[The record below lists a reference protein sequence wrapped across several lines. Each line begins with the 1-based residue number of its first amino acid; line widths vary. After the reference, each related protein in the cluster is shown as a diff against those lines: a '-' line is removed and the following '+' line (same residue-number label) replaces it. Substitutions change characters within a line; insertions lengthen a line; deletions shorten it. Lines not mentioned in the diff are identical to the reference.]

1 MKHSWTRRISCGL
14 LTVSM
19 LTAMTFSASAAS
31 LQEVRVP
38 ESNILLAP
46 TLISRGNSA
55 EELDSLVTDHAPA
68 VAVLKVD
75 SEGNTPAGT
84 LSQAVEKL
92 GTTVIPAF
100 QVETQEEADALIAW
114 LADNSINEGFVMS
127 PYSELIQAVK
137 QKKVRLRGILDRTQ
151 LTADSLDDAALL
163 EIRQTVNSCNSKIVL
178 LPESLAL
185 RDTVTALQEWL
196 LTVWIDAGEGTPDIV
211 SGARILTSGCNG
223 VVTSARA
230 EFEGWMT
237 SLFPEN
243 TMTRTPFV
251 VGHRG
256 IPDQAP
262 ENTIESANL
271 AVEKG
276 ADIVELDIYVT
287 KDGELVVI
295 HDETLNRTTNGTG
308 KVATLTLEQIRQY
321 TANRSYQNPS
331 DYPDV
336 KVPTFREYLETFK
349 GTDTQLFVE
358 LKSEQTNLVPL
369 FVEQVQEYGMEG
381 QISVISFFPSQIKRV
396 NEQMPGMSCGLLAFG
411 QLGQA
416 ESNPGSTLL
425 KIMNTTERY
434 GTTYNPSFDGL
445 NQSFVKYMADRGM
458 TVWPWTYTDQNTFNQ
473 YFLYNV
479 GALTT
484 NDASYAQ
491 SLPRRLEAQVSEG
504 LTSGGS
510 VTWSVNT
517 VQYGGDTP
525 DVTADAKIVV
535 LSGDGE
541 IAVGEDGTLQ
551 GIQQGEVTFL
561 VTYTYTGTGDMTYSL
576 ATQPITVE
584 VAATPGLLP
593 GVDNA
598 LLLVIVIAAVVLI
611 AAIVV
616 AAVMMTRRKKASRG

>member
-1 MKHSWTRRISCGL
+1 MKYSWTRRLGCGIL
-14 LTVSM
+14 AALM

-46 TLISRGNSA
+46 TLISRVNSA
-55 EELDSLVTDHAPA
+55 EELESLVTDHAPA

-75 SEGNTPAGT
+75 SEGNTPAGA

-92 GTTVIPAF
+92 GSTVIPAF
-100 QVETQEEADALIAW
+100 QVENLEEANALNAW
-114 LADNSINEGFVMS
+114 LADNNVNEGFVMS
-127 PYSELIQAVK
+127 PYSELIQTVK
-137 QKKVRLRGILDRTQ
+137 EKKVRLRGILDRTQ
-151 LTADSLDDAALL
+151 ITAGSLDDAALL
-163 EIRQTVNSCNSKIVL
+163 EIRQIVNSCNSKIVL
-178 LPESLAL
+178 LPDSLAL
-185 RDTVTALQEWL
+185 KDTVTALQKWL

-223 VVTSARA
+223 VLSSART
-230 EFEGWMT
+230 EFEDWMT
-237 SLFPEN
+237 GLFPEN

-251 VGHRG
+251 TGHRG

-262 ENTIESANL
+262 ENTIESAKL

-295 HDETLNRTTNGTG
+295 HDETLDRTTNGTG
-308 KVATLTLEQIRQY
+308 KVENLTLEQIRQY

-331 DYPDV
+331 AYPEV
-336 KVPTFREYLETFK
+336 KVPTFREYLEAFK
-349 GTDTQLFVE
+349 GTDTHLFVE
-358 LKSEQTNLVPL
+358 LKSEQTNLVAL

-396 NEQMPGMSCGLLAFG
+396 NEQLPGMSCGLLAFG
-411 QLGQA
+411 QLDQA
-416 ESNPGSTLL
+416 EANPGSTLL

-434 GTTYNPSFDGL
+434 GTTYNPSFAGL

-458 TVWPWTYTDQNTFNQ
+458 TVWPWTYTDQDSFNQ

-484 NDASYAQ
+484 NDVSYAQ
-491 SLPRRLEAQVSEG
+491 FLPRRLEAQVSDG
-504 LTSGGS
+504 LTLGGS
-510 VTWSVNT
+510 VPWTVNA
-517 VQYGGDTP
+517 VQYGGDKP

-535 LSGDGE
+535 LSGDGK
-541 IAVGEDGTLQ
+541 IAAGEDGTLQ

-561 VTYTYTGTGDMTYSL
+561 VTYTYTGTNNMTYSL
-576 ATQPITVE
+576 ATQPITVKVE
-584 VAATPGLLP
+584 AAPGLLS
-593 GVDNA
+593 GVDNT
-598 LLLVIVIAAVVLI
+598 LLLVIVIAAVVLV
-611 AAIVV
+611 AVV
-616 AAVMMTRRKKASRG
+616 ILVVVIKRRKKA